1 MHGADDRKHAAPPAG
16 PGRRQADRSHL
27 YRRPGERH
35 HLRAEIHHSTA
46 RTLHHGG
53 AELSACHLLKVSLTR
68 ETAMHHEKPE
78 YHWLWAV
85 VRKYSIGVGVSSVT
99 FSSGGCGMGPRV
111 RTGPSRGG
119 ERKGGM
125 PHRP

>member
-1 MHGADDRKHAAPPAG
+1 MHGADDRKPAAPPAG

-35 HLRAEIHHSTA
+35 HLRAEIHHPTA

-68 ETAMHHEKPE
+68 ETAMHQEKPE
-78 YHWLWAV
+78 RHWLWVPGETLGRLAV
-85 VRKYSIGVGVSSVT
+85 DCDDDVT
-99 FSSGGCGMGPRV
+99 RV
-111 RTGPSRGG
+111 FHLALT
-119 ERKGGM
+119 
-125 PHRP
+125 H